1 MDDEWRSQCW
11 LNPLSEVT
19 ELEEKNVI
27 VNQWVTREDFV
38 LPGPSS
44 DTKTEESLQPVPK
57 DRHFSTDSM
66 LSAGDSGI
74 SGGIFF
80 LSINCNVVQ
89 FTQNSLIK
97 YRVGRNFHY
106 SSKN

>member
-11 LNPLSEVT
+11 LNPLNEVT
-19 ELEEKNVI
+19 ELEEKNVM

-38 LPGPSS
+38 LPGTSAE
-44 DTKTEESLQPVPK
+44 TKTEESLQPVPK

-74 SGGIFF
+74 SGGKNFCIE
-80 LSINCNVVQ
+80 LHY
-89 FTQNSLIK
+89 NSRLRGVK
-97 YRVGRNFHY
+97 
-106 SSKN
+106 